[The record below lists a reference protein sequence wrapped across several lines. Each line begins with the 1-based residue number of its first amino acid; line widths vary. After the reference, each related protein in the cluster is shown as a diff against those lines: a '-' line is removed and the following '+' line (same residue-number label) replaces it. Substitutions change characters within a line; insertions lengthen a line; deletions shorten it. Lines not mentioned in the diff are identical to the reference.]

1 MCVCRYMEESTEREQ
16 VLHLRGVT
24 RVLGIQVDFLQ
35 NASTVMHP
43 EAGILP
49 AFVLLFFK
57 SKMM

>member
-1 MCVCRYMEESTEREQ
+1 MEESTEREQ